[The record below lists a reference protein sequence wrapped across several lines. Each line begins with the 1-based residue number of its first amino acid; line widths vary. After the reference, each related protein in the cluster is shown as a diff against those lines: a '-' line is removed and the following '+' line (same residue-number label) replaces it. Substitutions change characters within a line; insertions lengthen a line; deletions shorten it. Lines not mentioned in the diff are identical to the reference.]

1 MAFDNW
7 DVLVWRRAGN
17 LRQQAERIQR
27 NFLQMAVG
35 AQYRVQQGSSAY
47 WEPPVNVIDTEDSL
61 WVISAVPGVTVDNVT
76 VRLEGRELIITGK
89 RSLPGCCRAGALKL
103 WEIPLG
109 RFERRLTLIDCNFP
123 LSVGEVT
130 LQDGLL
136 NIELRKNS

>member
-1 MAFDNW
+1 MPFDNW

-35 AQYRVQQGSSAY
+35 AHYRAQQGRSAF
-47 WEPPVNVIDTEDSL
+47 WEPPVNVIETEESV
-61 WVISAVPGVTVDNVT
+61 WVISALPGVTVDDVT
-76 VRLEGRELIITGK
+76 VRLEGGELTISGK
-89 RSLPGCCRAGALKL
+89 RPLPGCCKDGELRL

-109 RFERRLTLIDCNFP
+109 RFERRLTLVDGKNP
-123 LSVGEVT
+123 LTVGKVT

-136 NIELRKNS
+136 NIELRKNA

>member
-35 AQYRVQQGSSAY
+35 AHYRVQQGSSAH
-47 WEPPVNVIDTEDSL
+47 WEPPVNVIETEESF
-61 WVISAVPGVTVDNVT
+61 WIIAAVPGVTADHVT
-76 VRLEGRELIITGK
+76 VKVDRGELIISGK
-89 RSLPGCCRAGALKL
+89 RPLPGCCRDGELKL
-103 WEIPLG
+103 WEIPPG
-109 RFERRLTLIDCNFP
+109 RFERRLALIDGEYP
-123 LSVGEVT
+123 LSVGKVT

>member
-1 MAFDNW
+1 MQFFILTKRHAVLSFLYSTTEKGLDPDRMAFDNW

-47 WEPPVNVIDTEDSL
+47 WEPPVNVIDTEESL

-76 VRLEGRELIITGK
+76 VRLDGRE
-89 RSLPGCCRAGALKL
+89 
-103 WEIPLG
+103 
-109 RFERRLTLIDCNFP
+109 
-123 LSVGEVT
+123 
-130 LQDGLL
+130 
-136 NIELRKNS
+136 